1 MPEAVAAAT
10 PAPAAAVNSQTN
22 APKPAAGALTKAP
35 EPGAQSAAAA
45 AQQAADEFELVIAGQ
60 KEKRSWN
67 DPETRKAAIEALQK
81 KGFAER
87 TISDSRNAYKAVTER
102 EKALNVA
109 VAQAQQGD
117 PSQLFKL
124 LGVTPDGIQKDPARQ
139 AAIMKM
145 LGVDPDAHAR
155 TLLSQKLDMANMTPE
170 QRRIA
175 ELENKVAEAERTAK
189 ALSEQRRQER
199 IQARAKQ
206 AQAALL
212 KDLTAA
218 AERAGMAQ
226 DERGLYAIYEV
237 MNEFHAAD
245 VPMAP
250 DLIVEEAK
258 ARIDSGFKRL
268 EEMTLKGLKG
278 PALVQRLGPEVMKE
292 LRQHLITDKDFIK
305 EVRRALAAKVRA
317 GQPLDAVGAKQTQQS
332 AQSSSGNQPVTQY
345 KTVAQLE
352 EEVRQM
358 ARGGAR

>member
-10 PAPAAAVNSQTN
+10 PAPAAANTTQTN
-22 APKPAAGALTKAP
+22 APKPQAGALTKPP
-35 EPGAQSAAAA
+35 EGGAQSAAA

-81 KGFAER
+81 RGYAER

-102 EKALNVA
+102 EKALNTA

-117 PSQLFKL
+117 PSHLFKL

-145 LGVDPDAHAR
+145 LGVDPEAHAR

-175 ELENKVAEAERTAK
+175 ELENKVAEAERTTK

-199 IQARAKQ
+199 IQARARQ
-206 AQAALL
+206 AQAALM

-218 AERAGMAQ
+218 AERVGLAA
-226 DERGLYAIYEV
+226 DERSLYAIYEV
-237 MNEFHAAD
+237 MNEFHAAE

-258 ARIDSGFKRL
+258 ARIDGGFKRL
-268 EEMTLKGLKG
+268 EEMTLKGLDG
-278 PALVQRLGPEVMKE
+278 PALAQRLGPEVMKRI
-292 LRQHLITDKDFIK
+292 RQHLITDKDFIK
-305 EVRRALAAKVRA
+305 EMRLALVAKVRS
-317 GQPLDAVGAKQTQQS
+317 GQPLDAAGQKQQQPPP
-332 AQSSSGNQPVTQY
+332 QSSSGPSAPTQY
-345 KTVAQLE
+345 KTMAQLE
-352 EEVRQM
+352 EEIR
-358 ARGGAR
+358 ALAKGGTR